1 METRATR
8 SPSVNRKRRRGREE
22 RKPRNS
28 IGVAATVTLAGAVL
42 AAAISATT
50 LVFDLW
56 PSLKPDPKAKVGA
69 TLQSLTRDINVS
81 RSDYLARVGRVAGD
95 GQEPDELGN
104 VYYIRAEIE
113 GFKRSTLRLK
123 WFTYNADNQTR
134 LPGLRNNDREEPVF
148 KPQAPINTQ
157 IAEVWVPTPSQAGEY
172 FVRFELY
179 SENVLLAFVDSKP
192 FSSLGDLPE

>member
-1 METRATR
+1 MATR
-8 SPSVNRKRRRGREE
+8 TALSPSGTRKRRRSADE
-22 RKPRNS
+22 PRPGNRLS
-28 IGVAATVTLAGAVL
+28 AAAAVTLAGAVL

-69 TLQSLTRDINVS
+69 TVESLTRDINVS
-81 RSDYLARVGRVAGD
+81 RGDYLGRVGRATAPGED
-95 GQEPDELGN
+95 PKELGN

-123 WFTYNADNQTR
+123 WFTYNADNETR

-157 IAEVWVPTPSQAGEY
+157 IAEVWVPTPSQEGEY

-179 SENVLLAFVDSKP
+179 SKNVLLGFVDSEP
-192 FSSLGDLPE
+192 FSSLGDLPS